1 MFKTRYKL
9 SRELSMAIMLLA
21 TPILILA
28 LGVLFI
34 ESRHLIHQEVIN
46 CTQSTLNTTLL
57 RIEKYMNTVET
68 AANANAWMLEQN
80 FRPDS
85 LKSVSNHIVQRNS
98 SVVSSS
104 VFAVPD
110 LLQGRTYSLYTV
122 REDNTVTTYEEPEY
136 SYLDMACYTRPV
148 TTGDACW
155 LDPFIDN
162 TESKVNPHAA
172 VATYSRPLR
181 QDDGRIIGVLTTDL
195 SFSHMAK
202 MLDDVEQPYSHA
214 YFMLLGSDGRY
225 LIHPDSTRL
234 FHKTIFTDADPSR
247 DRDII
252 TLGHEMTAGKQGT
265 MHIHFNGDLYHICYQ
280 PVAGTNWS
288 MALVCPDSDAMKSYY
303 HLGYLIIALLVIG
316 LLIILVLSNRVVK
329 QAIAPVKKLIETTQ
343 QIVDGQYYQTIPTT
357 SDTGVIGQLQ
367 NSFAKM
373 HQSLD
378 ERMGSLHQHA
388 QTLRQQNETL
398 SHDKQQVE
406 DTVRRKEHYI
416 HIMTQQLRMPLSV
429 ITGFADIL
437 AENSANKSAVSD
449 DELRNIQEMMKGNVI
464 VMDRLVVLLSDAIQT
479 DATETLHCAR
489 TDEVS
494 CNKVAQEC
502 ISHTQSHF
510 PQPIKFETE
519 LPDTLC
525 ILTNRV
531 YLLCILCELLNNA
544 VMYSDGQDIELYVS
558 QTAGTVCFT
567 LRDTGP
573 GLPADLDLTF
583 RTFDKPEA
591 VRGLGLPLVNRYAVN
606 LGGSLTFDNHY
617 HEGFRVTVEL
627 PK

>member
-1 MFKTRYKL
+1 MVKTRRKL

-110 LLQGRTYSLYTV
+110 LLQGRTFSLYTV
-122 REDNTVTTYEEPEY
+122 REGNTVTTYEEPEY

-202 MLDDVEQPYSHA
+202 MLDDVEQPYPHA

-234 FHKTIFTDADPSR
+234 FHKTIFTDAAPSR

-388 QTLRQQNETL
+388 QTIRQQNETL

-464 VMDRLVVLLSDAIQT
+464 VMDRMVVLLFDATQT
-479 DATETLHCAR
+479 DATETLHCPR

-502 ISHTQSHF
+502 IIHTQSHF

-544 VMYSDGQDIELYVS
+544 VMYSDGQDIELHVS

>member
-1 MFKTRYKL
+1 MVKTRYKL

-85 LKSVSNHIVQRNS
+85 LKSVSNHIVQRNP

-202 MLDDVEQPYSHA
+202 MLDDVEQPYPHA

-378 ERMGSLHQHA
+378 ERMGSLQ
-388 QTLRQQNETL
+388 QQYETLRQDNETL
-398 SHDKQQVE
+398 ELAKRQAE
-406 DTVRRKEHYI
+406 DTVSRKNHAIHY
-416 HIMTQQLRMPLSV
+416 MTQQLRMPLNV
-429 ITGFADIL
+429 ITGFADVL
-437 AENSANKSAVSD
+437 GENSADNQMMNEEELNNVQVLMKNNVVSLD
-449 DELRNIQEMMKGNVI
+449 RMLLMM
-464 VMDRLVVLLSDAIQT
+464 SDATST
-479 DATETLHCAR
+479 DATETLR
-489 TDEVS
+489 SDKTDEVS
-494 CNKVAQEC
+494 CNKVAQQC
-502 ISHTQSHF
+502 ISVALSHY
-510 PQPIKFETE
+510 PQASIQFETE
-519 LPDTLC
+519 LQDTAC
-525 ILTNRV
+525 ILANHNH
-531 YLLCILCELLNNA
+531 LAFILCELLYNA
-544 VMYSDGQDIELYVS
+544 AKHSDGKHIVLRVT
-558 QTAGTVCFT
+558 QTKDSVLFT
-567 LRDTGP
+567 LQDKGP
-573 GLPADLDLTF
+573 GLPADLDLTYRPF
-583 RTFDKPEA
+583 TTEVAKS
-591 VRGLGLPLVNRYAVN
+591 LGLPLVNRYTVVM
-606 LGGSLTFDNHY
+606 GGTLTIDTDY
-617 HEGFRVTVEL
+617 HEGCRVTVSL
-627 PK
+627 PR